1 MRSSW
6 ARWRRSP
13 ERARRPGAA
22 VRSPGWH
29 VRPFL
34 GGLIDFDG
42 GQPGHILALPWL
54 VLARV
59 NALIRVMAWTGVPI
73 GAVLGGTL
81 TQLIGVRWV
90 IGLASGLALLL
101 FLVFALVSETK
112 RI

>member
-1 MRSSW
+1 VTG
-6 ARWRRSP
+6 P
-13 ERARRPGAA
+13 
-22 VRSPGWH
+22 
-29 VRPFL
+29 L
-34 GGLIDFDG
+34 
-42 GQPGHILALPWL
+42 LALLDLAPILPAVPALLL
-54 VLARV
+54 VAVSLGLSGGSAILGRILTRSYVQGAVPPLLLARV
-59 NALIRVMAWTGVPI
+59 NASIRVVAWAGVPI

>member
-1 MRSSW
+1 M
-6 ARWRRSP
+6 
-13 ERARRPGAA
+13 
-22 VRSPGWH
+22 
-29 VRPFL
+29 
-34 GGLIDFDG
+34 
-42 GQPGHILALPWL
+42 
-54 VLARV
+54 LARV
-59 NALIRVMAWTGVPI
+59 NASIRVVAWAGVPI